1 MRLFIEAKGGQI
13 ISTATGNTVATVEVL
28 SLTTQEAAQVMA
40 TILEALESAF
50 KQQDHAPSTRKA

>member
-1 MRLFIEAKGGQI
+1 MQMFIEVKGGQI

-40 TILEALESAF
+40 IMLDALESAF
-50 KQQDHAPSTRKA
+50 KQQDHATSTRKA